1 MKLPAVSKAPRGWDP
16 ITKGQFPAHLSWAE
30 RHPPPYFPSS
40 STPMLQKEK
49 QVPGGTKVRWGIVGN
64 WIRMGAPISSLA
76 PLTHRVYS
84 SHEQLREAAH
94 GLLRT
99 ELSTG
104 QQEVQVARY
113 LDPFWPSCLQ
123 LGLYLFEFL
132 INQFL
137 PYRDNGQQGRA
148 RSKVMI
154 SMNQAPLRQ
163 LAS

>member
-1 MKLPAVSKAPRGWDP
+1 MGYW
-16 ITKGQFPAHLSWAE
+16 
-30 RHPPPYFPSS
+30 
-40 STPMLQKEK
+40 
-49 QVPGGTKVRWGIVGN
+49 N
-64 WIRMGAPISSLA
+64 RMGAPISLLA

-137 PYRDNGQQGRA
+137 PYRDNGQQERA

-154 SMNQAPLRQ
+154 SMNQPSATQTTGIMRERVLGEI
-163 LAS
+163 ANS